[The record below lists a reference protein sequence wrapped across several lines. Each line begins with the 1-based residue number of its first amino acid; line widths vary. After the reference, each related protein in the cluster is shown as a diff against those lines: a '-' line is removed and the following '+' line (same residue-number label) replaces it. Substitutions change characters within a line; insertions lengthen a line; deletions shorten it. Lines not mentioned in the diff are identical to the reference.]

1 MNNKSRIICFTD
13 SLGAG
18 GAQRQLVGLAVM
30 LKQNGYDVKV
40 AYYHDY
46 PFYEEI
52 LDKNNVYHELIPG
65 ANNAIKRI
73 PIVMRYFK
81 KESPDWIIAYQ
92 ETPSLVASV
101 SKLLGCKSRL
111 IVSERN
117 TTQHTGSKEKIRFNL
132 FRLAENVVP
141 NAFAQAD
148 YIINTFP
155 FLADKVFTI
164 PNFVDLQYFKPCQ
177 ERKRGNVPEILVVAT
192 IWAPKNTLSFIDAV
206 AKLREKGNL
215 FHIRWFGK
223 DSTQVEYLAECQQK
237 IEQLGL
243 SEYIVLKE
251 KSRNI
256 REEYQGSDYFCLP
269 SLYEGTPNVI
279 CEAMACGLPIACSDV
294 CDNGRYVEEGV
305 NGFLFNPHDTINIA
319 DALERMLSM
328 TDGEYETYCHKS
340 RERAEK
346 MLSKDIFV
354 ESYIKLLEQ

>member
-1 MNNKSRIICFTD
+1 MTVHLFID

-18 GAQRQLVGLAVM
+18 GAQRQLVGLAIM
-30 LKQNGYDVKV
+30 LKQHNYDVKV
-40 AYYHDY
+40 CYYHDY
-46 PFYEEI
+46 PFYKEI
-52 LDKNNVYHELIPG
+52 LDNNNVRHELIPD
-65 ANNAIKRI
+65 ANNGLKRI

-81 KESPDWIIAYQ
+81 RESPDWIIAYQ

-101 SKLLGCKSRL
+101 SKLLGCKFRL

-132 FRLAENVVP
+132 FRLAEKVVP

-155 FLADKVFTI
+155 FLANKVFTI
-164 PNFVDLQYFKPCQ
+164 SNFVDLQYFKPGQ
-177 ERKRGNVPEILVVAT
+177 ERKRSNVAEILVVAT
-192 IWAPKNTLSFIDAV
+192 IWASKNTLAFIDAV
-206 AKLREKGNL
+206 ANLKEKGNQ
-215 FHIRWFGK
+215 FHIRWYGK
-223 DSTQVEYLAECQQK
+223 DPTQLEYYEKCQQK

-256 REEYQGSDYFCLP
+256 REEYQGSDFFCLP

-294 CDNGRYVEEGV
+294 CDNSRYVEEGV

-319 DALERMLSM
+319 DVLERMLSM
-328 TDGEYETYCHKS
+328 TDEDYKTYCHKS

-346 MLSKDIFV
+346 MLSKEKFV